1 MLKIIALLFALVLC
15 FSMVNAGISLIKPFE
30 QTLASG
36 DQLELGKI
44 AVGETLEL
52 IVSTDSGT
60 EIEWNAMEINKALLP
75 KNWTVKESIF
85 YGETVGIKLVIP
97 GNAIEE
103 LQNINVKVFNKEK
116 PEFFE
121 EFSTIIFV
129 KSNLLSVQINNLK
142 QETIVDSPVEYRVF
156 LLNDSIVEHK
166 VLVSSTLPSYWFK
179 EKEIELKPKELK
191 EVIVTVDPKTYGIKK
206 FNFVIVSKL
215 NASEIKSAQAELI
228 VNPTLESK
236 YSNSFYGL
244 PFFSPTLF
252 PYYLINSFISLI
264 KGY

>member
-1 MLKIIALLFALVLC
+1 MLKIIAVLFALVLC
-15 FSMVNAGISLIKPFE
+15 FSMVNASISLIKPFE
-30 QTLASG
+30 QEIASG
-36 DQLELGKI
+36 DQIELGEI

-60 EIEWNAMEINKALLP
+60 EIEWNAIEIAKALLP
-75 KNWTVKESIF
+75 KNWVVEKSVF
-85 YGETVGIKLVIP
+85 YGETVGIKLIVP
-97 GNAIEE
+97 RNASEG
-103 LQNINVKVFNKEK
+103 LQNINVKVFSKEK

-121 EFSTIIFV
+121 EFSAIVFI

-142 QETIVDSPVEYRVF
+142 QETRVNHSVEYKVF
-156 LLNDSIVEHK
+156 LLNDSIAEHK
-166 VLVSSTLPSYWFK
+166 VIVSSTLPSYWFK
-179 EKEIELKPKELK
+179 EKEIKLKPKELK
-191 EVIVTVDPKTYGIKK
+191 ELIVTVNPKTYGIKK
-206 FNFVIVSKL
+206 FNFIIVSKL